1 MTSPLV
7 RYSAQDGIAE
17 IVLDRPPVNA
27 LSLALIDELLTALRT
42 AGRDPAVRAIVVHS
56 AHRVF
61 CAGLDLDIV
70 RGKQGVEV
78 KAFVEKLYFELN
90 DVQYRLGKP
99 SIAAIDGPV
108 RAGGMTI
115 AISCDMIIAGK
126 GSTFGYPEIDV
137 GLIPAIHFVQLPR
150 LVGKHR
156 AFGPLFLGDPFD
168 ADTAFRLGLVS
179 ELVETGSALERARTI
194 ARRLAEKSPLIMK
207 LGRDAYMRAIDA
219 DYRRA
224 VEHAAETFALIATTH
239 DSQEGLSAFVE
250 KRKPQYQG
258 R

>member
-7 RYSAQDGIAE
+7 RYTAQDGIAE
-17 IVLDRPPVNA
+17 IVLDRAPVNA
-27 LSLALIDELLTALRT
+27 LSLALIDELLAALRS

-156 AFGPLFLGDPFD
+156 AFAPLFLGEPFD
-168 ADTAFRLGLVS
+168 SDTAFRLGLVS
-179 ELVETGSALERARTI
+179 ELVETGSALERARVV
-194 ARRLAEKSPLIMK
+194 ARRLAEKSPVIMK
-207 LGRDAYMRAIDA
+207 LGRDAYMRAIDS

-250 KRKPQYQG
+250 KRNPQYQG

>member
-17 IVLDRPPVNA
+17 IVLDRAPVNA

-99 SIAAIDGPV
+99 SIAVIDGPV

-150 LVGKHR
+150 LAGKHR

-179 ELVETGSALERARTI
+179 ELVETGSALERARTV
-194 ARRLAEKSPLIMK
+194 ARRLAEKSPVIMK

>member
-1 MTSPLV
+1 MDETLV
-7 RYSAQDGIAE
+7 RYSVRDGIAE

-27 LSLALIDELLTALRT
+27 LSLALIDQLLEALRS
-42 AGRDPAVRAIVVHS
+42 AGRDPAVRAAIIHS

-99 SIAAIDGPV
+99 TIAVIDGPV

-126 GSTFGYPEIDV
+126 QSTFGYPEIDV

-156 AFGPLFLGDPFD
+156 AFGPLFLGEPFD
-168 ADTAFRLGLVS
+168 ADTAFRFGLVS
-179 ELVETGSALERARTI
+179 ELVEPGSALERARAI
-194 ARRLAEKSPLIMK
+194 AQRLAQKSPAIMK
-207 LGRDAYMRAIDA
+207 LGRDAFMRAIDS

-250 KRKPQYQG
+250 KREPQYKG

>member
-7 RYSAQDGIAE
+7 RYTAQDGIAE
-17 IVLDRPPVNA
+17 IVLDRAPVNA
-27 LSLALIDELLTALRT
+27 LSLALIDELLAALRS

-108 RAGGMTI
+108 RAGG
-115 AISCDMIIAGK
+115 
-126 GSTFGYPEIDV
+126 
-137 GLIPAIHFVQLPR
+137 
-150 LVGKHR
+150 
-156 AFGPLFLGDPFD
+156 
-168 ADTAFRLGLVS
+168 
-179 ELVETGSALERARTI
+179 
-194 ARRLAEKSPLIMK
+194 
-207 LGRDAYMRAIDA
+207 
-219 DYRRA
+219 
-224 VEHAAETFALIATTH
+224 
-239 DSQEGLSAFVE
+239 
-250 KRKPQYQG
+250 
-258 R
+258 

>member
-7 RYSAQDGIAE
+7 RYTAQDGIAE
-17 IVLDRPPVNA
+17 IVLDRAPVNA
-27 LSLALIDELLTALRT
+27 LSLALIDELLAALRS

-90 DVQYRLGKP
+90 DIQYRLGKP

-156 AFGPLFLGDPFD
+156 AFAPLFLGEPFD
-168 ADTAFRLGLVS
+168 SDTAFRLGLVS
-179 ELVETGSALERARTI
+179 ELVETGSALERARVV
-194 ARRLAEKSPLIMK
+194 ARRLAEKSPVIMK
-207 LGRDAYMRAIDA
+207 LGRDAYMRAIDT

-250 KRKPQYQG
+250 KREPQYQG